1 MEDWNFDSLKEI
13 CKYATSIIN
22 LIYSRCCHVPKCV
35 STPPNHHI
43 HGQSRVK
50 NATKNQVMFSL
61 EYWKKNMLLSEIPIW
76 HALNLHVDNR
86 SWTLSGVQDQNYQ
99 SMADW
104 LVVSTWKWMSLWI
117 TIQMFENQRWL
128 KPTRG
133 HGILTSCSYCIR
145 IAGYI
150 AYTPL
155 ISSWFL
161 GILGGVNPNGGW
173 YYMIFCS

>member
-1 MEDWNFDSLKEI
+1 MCFNSAK
-13 CKYATSIIN
+13 SPH
-22 LIYSRCCHVPKCV
+22 RH
-35 STPPNHHI
+35 
-43 HGQSRVK
+43 SRVK
-50 NATKNQVMFSL
+50 NSTKNQWVFSW
-61 EYWKKNMLLSEIPIW
+61 EYRKKNMLLSEIPICD
-76 HALNLHVDNR
+76 ALNLHVDNR

-117 TIQMFENQRWL
+117 TVQMFENQRCL

-133 HGILTSCSYCIR
+133 QGILTSCSCCIR

-161 GILGGVNPNGGW
+161 EILVGVESERGMVLHDILLIINHL
-173 YYMIFCS
+173 